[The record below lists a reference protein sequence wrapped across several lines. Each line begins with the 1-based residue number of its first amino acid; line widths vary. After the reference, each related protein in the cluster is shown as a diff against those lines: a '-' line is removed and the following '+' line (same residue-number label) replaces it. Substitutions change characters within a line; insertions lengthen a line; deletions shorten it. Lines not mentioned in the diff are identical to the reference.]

1 MVNVLTIED
10 LIADDRISRI
20 SDYEKPRYINFFN
33 TIYKDD
39 LELSRYV
46 LEKHPRWSIISGYYA
61 MHDITKLF
69 LARNY
74 GFKVNDI
81 DVHGTTISLLSLV
94 LRQSHEDLVSL
105 FESGYEE
112 YKNMAGELYGAR
124 NERRKAQYYTGSE
137 FSRDYYLSRARKF
150 YDEKVEPYSEKII
163 ILSDA
168 L

>member
-1 MVNVLTIED
+1 MLTIED

-20 SDYEKPRYINFFN
+20 SDYEKSRYINFFD
-33 TIYKDD
+33 TTYKDD

-61 MHDITKLF
+61 MHDVTKLF

-74 GFKVNDI
+74 GYKVHDV
-81 DVHGTTISLLSLV
+81 DVHSTTISLLSLV

-112 YKNMAGELYGAR
+112 YKNMVGELSGAR

-137 FSRDYYLSRARKF
+137 FTRDYYLSRARKF
-150 YDEKVEPYSEKII
+150 YDKKVEPYIEKII